1 MNRFSLFG
9 PGCSVPETLSTN
21 TTWIMTCTT
30 AMFPLDVI
38 AQDIFLVE
46 CAATNVTFILL
57 NSTGV
62 VGFLTNFHVPGER
75 CFIGISFVAL
85 LRNKLPDFVLRTYV
99 PCVVSLFHD
108 GFLTNLAFP
117 FLFVLMVRFVT
128 PESTEAEENF
138 STN

>member
-1 MNRFSLFG
+1 MFG

-30 AMFPLDVI
+30 AMFPLDVVI
-38 AQDIFLVE
+38 QDIFLLE

-57 NSTGV
+57 NSIDV

-75 CFIGISFVAL
+75 SFIGIFFVAL
-85 LRNKLPDFVLRTYV
+85 LTNKLPDFVVRTYMAFI
-99 PCVVSLFHD
+99 VSLFHK

-117 FLFVLMVRFVT
+117 FLFVLVVHIVT
-128 PESTEAEENF
+128 PETTEADENF